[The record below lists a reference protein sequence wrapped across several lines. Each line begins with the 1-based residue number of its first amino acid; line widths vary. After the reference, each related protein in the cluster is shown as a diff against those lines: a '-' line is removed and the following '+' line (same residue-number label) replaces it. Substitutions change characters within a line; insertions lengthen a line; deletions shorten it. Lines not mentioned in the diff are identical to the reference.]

1 MFHKMRRSAQA
12 MEESRCWEVL
22 QRNTSGVLS
31 LLDENG
37 YAYGVPMS
45 YLPAGDTIYFH
56 CAKVGAKIDA
66 VRHHDKGSFTVV
78 DCDRVMPENFTTH
91 YRSVIAFGR
100 IRILTDAAEIGT
112 AIRALARRYAPEG
125 SDARLEKTVAEET
138 ANMAILALEIEHLS
152 GKESIALK
160 PNI

>member
-1 MFHKMRRSAQA
+1 MFRKMRRSAQA
-12 MEESRCWEVL
+12 MEESRCREVL

-37 YAYGVPMS
+37 YTYGVPMS
-45 YLPAGDTIYFH
+45 YLPDGNTIYFH

-66 VRHHDKGSFTVV
+66 VQYHDRVSFTVV
-78 DCDRVMPENFTTH
+78 DCDRVIPEGFTTH

-100 IRILTDAAEIGT
+100 IRILTDAKEMDT
-112 AIRALARRYAPEG
+112 AIRALARRYAPGG
-125 SDARLEKTVAEET
+125 SNAQLEKTVAEET

-152 GKESIALK
+152 GKESMALK
-160 PNI
+160 PKE